1 VLPKAIAVLKRFKR
15 MEPGESDLET
25 RLVDL
30 WREES
35 RESKN
40 VLSFRAGGPLFS
52 DFSREELL
60 EIVRGLELRTHDA
73 GAIVVTEGEP
83 GDSLF
88 VVTHGAVR
96 AFVKTSSG
104 RNAEVRRMEEG
115 EFFGEISLLSG
126 TPRTATVT
134 AASRC
139 ELLELDRGALD
150 DICRRHPR
158 VRTVLEEFYEK
169 RAGSER
175 EREARSSG
183 PCATP

>member
-1 VLPKAIAVLKRFKR
+1 MLPKAIAVLKRFKR
-15 MEPGESDLET
+15 ITPGESDAVT

-30 WREES
+30 WHEEPS
-35 RESKN
+35 PSGN
-40 VLSFRAGGPLFS
+40 VVSFRARSPLFS

-60 EIVRGLELRTHDA
+60 EVIRGLELRTHDA

-83 GDSLF
+83 GNSLF
-88 VVTHGAVR
+88 VVTHGTVR
-96 AFVKTSSG
+96 AFVKTASG

-115 EFFGEISLLSG
+115 EFFGEVSLLSG

-139 ELLELDRGALD
+139 ELLELDRGTLD

-158 VRTVLEEFYEK
+158 VRAVLEEFYAQ
-169 RAGSER
+169 RVGSES
-175 EREARSSG
+175 EREARSSR
-183 PCATP
+183 PR